1 MNAQETAPLT
11 VAEYLE
17 IERRLETRNEYWNG
31 RMAEMPHGNILH
43 GQIISN
49 LIGHLGLQLKKER
62 RCLFMLGLRLHVV
75 STGLYTYPDLA
86 VVCEET
92 EVEDQESDTF
102 LNPALI
108 VEVFSP
114 ATEARDRGKKF
125 EHYRSIDSLTEYL
138 LVSQTEPRVDQYL
151 RQDGGHWLFTAVA
164 GLDRR
169 ISLPSIQCELSLA
182 EVYDK
187 VDLV

>member
-1 MNAQETAPLT
+1 MDSQETTFLT

-31 RMAEMPHGNILH
+31 LMTEMPHGDIFH

-49 LIGHLGLQLKKER
+49 LIGHLGPQLKKEPC
-62 RCLFMLGLRLHVV
+62 CLFTLGLRLHVV

-86 VVCEET
+86 VVCRET
-92 EVEDQESDTF
+92 EMEDQESDTF
-102 LNPALI
+102 LNPTLI

-114 ATEARDRGKKF
+114 ATEARDRGKRF
-125 EHYRSIDSLTEYL
+125 QHYLTIDSLAEYL
-138 LVSQTEPRVDQYL
+138 LVSQAEPRVDQYL
-151 RQDGGHWLFTAVA
+151 RQDGGRWLFTAVA
-164 GLDRR
+164 GLEGR
-169 ISLPSIQCELSLA
+169 IALPSIQCELSLA